1 MGSME
6 LDEGALTAAVIDPY
20 AAEDGKR
27 GQAAAEAVLPLR
39 RALWR
44 AAETYAPARLAACL
58 RVRAS
63 ATDQTGRGGVRE
75 LRQALA
81 DWLDPPP
88 TCRRCHRVIVAGS
101 DKVGCTARRGAA
113 ARRLACLPDRRPAAQ
128 RAGREAR
135 CGTLALFAP
144 TLADP
149 HVAAAWA
156 KFSGA
161 ADVVCDRDARALL
174 AATAPPGDRVLPEFA
189 GVLAA
194 LSPTTAP
201 APAPAQVLAAR
212 RRFMRAVD
220 DAIRA
225 NGRLILATQ
234 VKYYKAAGST
244 MRADLVQGAA
254 MGLRRAL
261 MDYDASAV
269 HKNGMTARIASYSI
283 PWIRQGAGEAYAE
296 RDLLGTPDW
305 VGALRRKVEVAG
317 VALDTGLAPATLLI
331 AALHLAEAACAVDA
345 KVPTVTLADSMDIAR
360 GLVDLLLDLRTDEF
374 DRSWA
379 TAVAFSTALPP
390 APKAST
396 KPAAPLSKQDAEKRE
411 EHSAERIL
419 AWAAGV
425 LEVEATGSG
434 LLAALRH
441 GAPVYVSTVATGADD
456 DDSDDAAG
464 GRGIKDAKRVAA
476 VATQACDHEDIE
488 AIIAEEQEAGQKWR
502 RASEALAALH
512 RDDPE
517 AAEVVRR
524 RRGLDGLGE
533 EEALEAIA
541 TTGLVS
547 TGRAICRESV
557 RQLQKR
563 GEAVLRRRAVE
574 STRAAGS

>member
-1 MGSME
+1 ME
-6 LDEGALTAAVIDPY
+6 LDEGALTAAVIAPY

-39 RALWR
+39 RGLWR

-58 RVRAS
+58 RVRAR

-75 LRQALA
+75 LRAALA

-88 TCRRCHRVIVAGS
+88 TCKRCRRVIVPGS
-101 DKVGCTARRGAA
+101 EDVGCGARRGGPNGPG
-113 ARRLACLPDRRPAAQ
+113 RRLRCLPDRRPAAV

-149 HVAAAWA
+149 HVAEAWA

-161 ADVVCDRDARALL
+161 ADVVCDRDGRALL
-174 AATAPPGDRVLPEFA
+174 AATAPKDARLPPEFA
-189 GVLAA
+189 EALAGLAA
-194 LSPTTAP
+194 SMHP
-201 APAPAQVLAAR
+201 APDVGPPAQVQAAR
-212 RRFMRAVD
+212 RRFERAVD

-234 VKYYKAAGST
+234 VKYYKAAGAT

-305 VGALRRKVEVAG
+305 VGALRRKVEAAG
-317 VALDTGLAPATLLI
+317 VAPADLLR
-331 AALHLAEAACAVDA
+331 AALHLAEAVCACSPASVESARALAV
-345 KVPTVTLADSMDIAR
+345 
-360 GLVDLLLDLRTDEF
+360 LLLDASAVE
-374 DRSWA
+374 SIIHA
-379 TAVAFSTALPP
+379 TAHAAVAAATPPMSARDIKAIADFAKNPSSQLPP
-390 APKAST
+390 
-396 KPAAPLSKQDAEKRE
+396 PLTKQDREKQE
-411 EHSAERIL
+411 ERSAERIL
-419 AWAAGV
+419 AWAAGI

-464 GRGIKDAKRVAA
+464 GRGIKDAKRVAM
-476 VATQACDHEDIE
+476 ACAGDHEDIE
-488 AIIAEEQEAGQKWR
+488 AVIAEEEDAALKWR
-502 RASEALAALH
+502 RASTALDDLRRH
-512 RDDPE
+512 DPE
-517 AAEVVRR
+517 AAEVIRR

-533 EEALEAIA
+533 EEALESIA
-541 TTGLVS
+541 STGLTC

-563 GEAVLRRRAVE
+563 GEAVLRRRAADP
-574 STRAAGS
+574 TRAAGS

>member
-1 MGSME
+1 ME
-6 LDEGALTAAVIDPY
+6 LDEGALTAAVIAPY

-27 GQAAAEAVLPLR
+27 GQVAAEAVLPLR

-58 RVRAS
+58 RVRAR

-75 LRQALA
+75 LRAALA

-88 TCRRCHRVIVAGS
+88 TCKRCRRVIVAGS
-101 DKVGCTARRGAA
+101 DKVGCGARRGGPNVPG
-113 ARRLACLPDRRPAAQ
+113 RRLACLPDLRPAAV

-149 HVAAAWA
+149 HVAEAWA

-161 ADVVCDRDARALL
+161 ADVVCDRDGRALL
-174 AATAPPGDRVLPEFA
+174 AATAPKDARLPPEFA
-189 GVLAA
+189 EALAGLAA
-194 LSPTTAP
+194 SMHP
-201 APAPAQVLAAR
+201 APDAGPPPQVLGAR
-212 RRFMRAVD
+212 RRFERAVD

-234 VKYYKAAGST
+234 VKYYKAAGAT

-261 MDYDASAV
+261 MDYDHTAV

-305 VGALRRKVEVAG
+305 VGALRRKVEAAG
-317 VALDTGLAPATLLI
+317 VTPADLLR
-331 AALHLAEAACAVDA
+331 AALHLAEAVCACSPASVESARALAV
-345 KVPTVTLADSMDIAR
+345 
-360 GLVDLLLDLRTDEF
+360 LLLDASAVE
-374 DRSWA
+374 SIIHA
-379 TAVAFSTALPP
+379 TAHAAVAVATPP
-390 APKAST
+390 MSARDIKAIADFARNPSN
-396 KPAAPLSKQDAEKRE
+396 PPPPPLTKQDREKQE
-411 EHSAERIL
+411 ERSAERIL
-419 AWAAGV
+419 AWAAGI

-456 DDSDDAAG
+456 DDSDDASG
-464 GRGIKDAKRVAA
+464 GRGIKDAKRVAM
-476 VATQACDHEDIE
+476 ACAGDHEDIE
-488 AIIAEEQEAGQKWR
+488 AVIAEEEDAALKWR
-502 RASEALAALH
+502 RASVALDDLRKH
-512 RDDPE
+512 DPE
-517 AAEVVRR
+517 AAEVIRR

-533 EEALEAIA
+533 EEALESIA
-541 TTGLVS
+541 STGLTC

-563 GEAVLRRRAVE
+563 GEAVLRRRAV
-574 STRAAGS
+574 AHL

>member
-1 MGSME
+1 ME
-6 LDEGALTAAVIDPY
+6 MDEGGLTAAVIAPY

-27 GQAAAEAVLPLR
+27 GQVAAEAVLPLR

-58 RVRAS
+58 RVRAR

-75 LRQALA
+75 LRAALA

-88 TCRRCHRVIVAGS
+88 TCKRCRRVIVAGS
-101 DKVGCTARRGAA
+101 DKVGCGARRGGPNVPG
-113 ARRLACLPDRRPAAQ
+113 RRLACLPDLRPAAV

-149 HVAAAWA
+149 HVAEAWA

-161 ADVVCDRDARALL
+161 ADVVCDRDGRALL
-174 AATAPPGDRVLPEFA
+174 AATAPKDARLPPEFA
-189 GVLAA
+189 EALASLAA
-194 LSPTTAP
+194 SMHP
-201 APAPAQVLAAR
+201 APDAGPPPQVLGAR
-212 RRFMRAVD
+212 RRFERAVD

-234 VKYYKAAGST
+234 VKYYKAAGAT

-261 MDYDASAV
+261 MDYDHTAV

-305 VGALRRKVEVAG
+305 VGALRRKVEAAG
-317 VALDTGLAPATLLI
+317 VAPADLLR
-331 AALHLAEAACAVDA
+331 ASLHLAEAACIPAAIATPGAVFDA
-345 KVPTVTLADSMDIAR
+345 ALALATLLHDAATVEHEVWETAR
-360 GLVDLLLDLRTDEF
+360 
-374 DRSWA
+374 SA
-379 TAVAFSTALPP
+379 HAVALPP
-390 APKAST
+390 APRNVKGMVTVMLRDPSTPAS
-396 KPAAPLSKQDAEKRE
+396 PLSKADAEKRE

-419 AWAAGV
+419 AWAAGI

-456 DDSDDAAG
+456 DDSDDASG
-464 GRGIKDAKRVAA
+464 GRGIKDAKRVAM
-476 VATQACDHEDIE
+476 ACAGDHEDIE
-488 AIIAEEQEAGQKWR
+488 AVIADEEEAALKWR
-502 RASEALAALH
+502 RASTALDDLRRH
-512 RDDPE
+512 DPE
-517 AAEVVRR
+517 AAEVIRR

-533 EEALEAIA
+533 EEALESIA
-541 TTGLVS
+541 ATGLTC
-547 TGRAICRESV
+547 TGRSIGRESV
-557 RQLQKR
+557 RQIQKR
-563 GEAVLRRRAVE
+563 GEAVLRRRA
-574 STRAAGS
+574 AAPI

>member
-1 MGSME
+1 ME
-6 LDEGALTAAVIDPY
+6 MDEGALTAAVIAPY

-44 AAETYAPARLAACL
+44 AAEMYAPARLAACL
-58 RVRAS
+58 RVRAR

-75 LRQALA
+75 LRAALA

-88 TCRRCHRVIVAGS
+88 TCKRCRRVIVPGS
-101 DKVGCTARRGAA
+101 DEVGCGARRGGPNAPG
-113 ARRLACLPDRRPAAQ
+113 RRLRCLPDRRPAAV

-161 ADVVCDRDARALL
+161 ADVVCDRDGRALL
-174 AATAPPGDRVLPEFA
+174 AATAPKGARLPDEFA
-189 GVLAA
+189 EALASLAA
-194 LSPTTAP
+194 SMHPEP
-201 APAPAQVLAAR
+201 DIGPPAQVQAAR
-212 RRFMRAVD
+212 RRFERAVD

-234 VKYYKAAGST
+234 VKYYKAAGAT

-261 MDYDASAV
+261 MDYDASAI

-305 VGALRRKVEVAG
+305 VGALRRKVEAAG
-317 VALDTGLAPATLLI
+317 VAPADLLR
-331 AALHLAEAACAVDA
+331 AALHLAEAACSAAGAGAVFDA
-345 KVPTVTLADSMDIAR
+345 SLALATMLHDAATMASEVWETAR
-360 GLVDLLLDLRTDEF
+360 
-374 DRSWA
+374 SA
-379 TAVAFSTALPP
+379 HAVALPP
-390 APKAST
+390 TPKASKQT
-396 KPAAPLSKQDAEKRE
+396 VDPPAPLTKQEREKQE
-411 EHSAERIL
+411 ERSAERIL
-419 AWAAGV
+419 AWAAGI

-441 GAPVYVSTVATGADD
+441 GAPVYISTVATGADD
-456 DDSDDAAG
+456 DDSDDAVG
-464 GRGIKDAKRVAA
+464 GRSLKDAKRVAM
-476 VATQACDHEDIE
+476 ACAGDHEDIE
-488 AIIAEEQEAGQKWR
+488 AVIAKEEDAALKWR
-502 RASEALAALH
+502 RASTALDEL
-512 RDDPE
+512 RRMDPE
-517 AAEVVRR
+517 AAEVIRR

-533 EEALEAIA
+533 EEALESIA
-541 TTGLVS
+541 AAGLTC

-563 GEAVLRRRAVE
+563 GEAVLRRRA
-574 STRAAGS
+574 AGTHA

>member
-1 MGSME
+1 ME
-6 LDEGALTAAVIDPY
+6 LDEGALTAAVIAPY

-44 AAETYAPARLAACL
+44 AAETYAPVRLAACL
-58 RVRAS
+58 RVRAR

-75 LRQALA
+75 LRAALA

-88 TCRRCHRVIVAGS
+88 TCKRCRRVIVPGS
-101 DKVGCTARRGAA
+101 EDVGCGARRGGPNGAPG
-113 ARRLACLPDRRPAAQ
+113 RRLRCLPDRRPAAV

-149 HVAAAWA
+149 HVAEAWA

-161 ADVVCDRDARALL
+161 ADVVCDRDGRALL
-174 AATAPPGDRVLPEFA
+174 AATAPKGARLPPEFA
-189 GVLAA
+189 EALAGLAA
-194 LSPTTAP
+194 SMHP
-201 APAPAQVLAAR
+201 APDAGPPAQVLGAR
-212 RRFMRAVD
+212 RRFERAVD

-234 VKYYKAAGST
+234 VKYYKAAGAT

-261 MDYDASAV
+261 MDYDCTAV

-305 VGALRRKVEVAG
+305 VGALRRKVESAG
-317 VALDTGLAPATLLI
+317 VAPADLLR
-331 AALHLAEAACAVDA
+331 AALHLAEAACSHADG
-345 KVPTVTLADSMDIAR
+345 KISLWDFVTAAYDFAAPLHDPATDESILDIAVNDAMR
-360 GLVDLLLDLRTDEF
+360 I
-374 DRSWA
+374 A
-379 TAVAFSTALPP
+379 TPP
-390 APKAST
+390 APKAG
-396 KPAAPLSKQDAEKRE
+396 KAPAPSPTKQDREKQE
-411 EHSAERIL
+411 ERSAERIL

-441 GAPVYVSTVATGADD
+441 GAPVYISTVATGADD
-456 DDSDDAAG
+456 DDSDGGNAS
-464 GRGIKDAKRVAA
+464 GRGIKDAKRVAMACA
-476 VATQACDHEDIE
+476 VDHEDIE
-488 AIIAEEQEAGQKWR
+488 AVIAEEEDAALKWR
-502 RASEALAALH
+502 RASTALDDLRRH
-512 RDDPE
+512 DPE
-517 AAEVVRR
+517 AAEVIRR

-533 EEALEAIA
+533 EEALESIA
-541 TTGLVS
+541 STGLTC

-563 GEAVLRRRAVE
+563 GEAVLRRRA
-574 STRAAGS
+574 STQP

>member
-1 MGSME
+1 ME
-6 LDEGALTAAVIDPY
+6 LDEGALTAAVIAPY

-58 RVRAS
+58 RVRAR

-75 LRQALA
+75 LRAALA

-88 TCRRCHRVIVAGS
+88 TCKRCRRVIVPGS
-101 DKVGCTARRGAA
+101 EDVGCGARRGGPNGPG
-113 ARRLACLPDRRPAAQ
+113 RRLRCLPDRRPAAV

-149 HVAAAWA
+149 HVAEAWA

-161 ADVVCDRDARALL
+161 ADVVCDRDGRALL
-174 AATAPPGDRVLPEFA
+174 AATAPKDARLPPEFA
-189 GVLAA
+189 EALAGLAA
-194 LSPTTAP
+194 SMHPMPDAGP
-201 APAPAQVLAAR
+201 PAQVQAAR
-212 RRFMRAVD
+212 RRFERAVD

-234 VKYYKAAGST
+234 VKYYKAAGAT

-305 VGALRRKVEVAG
+305 VGALRRKVEAAG
-317 VALDTGLAPATLLI
+317 VTPADLLR
-331 AALHLAEAACAVDA
+331 AALHLAESACSAGLDLGDQVIAARE
-345 KVPTVTLADSMDIAR
+345 LAILILDPATTDM
-360 GLVDLLLDLRTDEF
+360 VLLDKAL
-374 DRSWA
+374 SALAIA
-379 TAVAFSTALPP
+379 TPP
-390 APKAST
+390 APRGIKGAMT
-396 KPAAPLSKQDAEKRE
+396 VMLRDPAAPLTKQDREKQE
-411 EHSAERIL
+411 ERSAERIL
-419 AWAAGV
+419 AWAAGI

-456 DDSDDAAG
+456 DDSDDSGNAS
-464 GRGIKDAKRVAA
+464 GRGIKDAKRVAMARA
-476 VATQACDHEDIE
+476 VDHEDIE
-488 AIIAEEQEAGQKWR
+488 VVIAEEEDAALKWR
-502 RASEALAALH
+502 RASVALDDLRRH
-512 RDDPE
+512 DPE
-517 AAEVVRR
+517 AAEVIRR

-533 EEALEAIA
+533 EEALESIA
-541 TTGLVS
+541 STGLTC

-563 GEAVLRRRAVE
+563 GEAVLRRRAV
-574 STRAAGS
+574 AHL

>member
-1 MGSME
+1 ME
-6 LDEGALTAAVIDPY
+6 MDEGALTAAVIAPY

-58 RVRAS
+58 RVRAR

-75 LRQALA
+75 LRAALA

-88 TCRRCHRVIVAGS
+88 ACKRCRRVIVPGS
-101 DKVGCTARRGAA
+101 EKVGCGARRGGPNGAPG
-113 ARRLACLPDRRPAAQ
+113 RRLACLPDRRPAAV

-149 HVAAAWA
+149 HVAEAWA

-161 ADVVCDRDARALL
+161 ADVVCDRDGRALL
-174 AATAPPGDRVLPEFA
+174 AATAPNGARLPPEFA
-189 GVLAA
+189 EALAA
-194 LSPTTAP
+194 LAASMHP
-201 APAPAQVLAAR
+201 APDAGPPQQVLGAR
-212 RRFMRAVD
+212 RRFERAVD

-234 VKYYKAAGST
+234 VKYYKAAGAT

-305 VGALRRKVEVAG
+305 VGALRRKVEAAG
-317 VALDTGLAPATLLI
+317 VAPADLLR
-331 AALHLAEAACAVDA
+331 AALHLAEAMHCGIDGRSDA
-345 KVPTVTLADSMDIAR
+345 ALSIAA
-360 GLVDLLLDLRTDEF
+360 LLCDP
-374 DRSWA
+374 A
-379 TAVAFSTALPP
+379 TTQEELWVKARAARAVATPP
-390 APKAST
+390 APKASKT
-396 KPAAPLSKQDAEKRE
+396 PAPPLTKQDREKQE
-411 EHSAERIL
+411 ERSAERIL
-419 AWAAGV
+419 AWAAGI

-456 DDSDDAAG
+456 DDSDDGGSAS
-464 GRGIKDAKRVAA
+464 GRGIKDAKRVAM
-476 VATQACDHEDIE
+476 ACAGDHEDIE
-488 AIIAEEQEAGQKWR
+488 AVIAEEEDAALKWR
-502 RASEALAALH
+502 RASVALDDLRRH
-512 RDDPE
+512 DPE
-517 AAEVVRR
+517 AAEVIRR

-533 EEALEAIA
+533 VEALESIA
-541 TTGLVS
+541 STGLTC

-563 GEAVLRRRAVE
+563 GEAVLRRRAVA
-574 STRAAGS
+574 TA

>member
-1 MGSME
+1 ME
-6 LDEGALTAAVIDPY
+6 LDEGGLTAAVIAPY

-27 GQAAAEAVLPLR
+27 GQVAAEAVLPLR

-58 RVRAS
+58 RVRAR

-75 LRQALA
+75 LRAALA

-88 TCRRCHRVIVAGS
+88 TCKRCHRVIVPGS
-101 DKVGCTARRGAA
+101 DEVGCGARRGGPNGAPG
-113 ARRLACLPDRRPAAQ
+113 RRLRCLPDRRPAAV

-144 TLADP
+144 TLGDP
-149 HVAAAWA
+149 HVVAAWA

-161 ADVVCDRDARALL
+161 ADVVCDRDGRALL
-174 AATAPPGDRVLPEFA
+174 AATAPKGARLPPEFA
-189 GVLAA
+189 EALASLHA
-194 LSPTTAP
+194 SMHVPGAP
-201 APAPAQVLAAR
+201 LVADAGPPPQVLGAR
-212 RRFMRAVD
+212 RRFERAVD

-234 VKYYKAAGST
+234 VKYYKAAGAT

-261 MDYDASAV
+261 MDYDCTAV

-305 VGALRRKVEVAG
+305 VGALRRKVESAG
-317 VALDTGLAPATLLI
+317 VAPSDLLRVV
-331 AALHLAEAACAVDA
+331 LHLAEAACSPSLSLGDQCVAA
-345 KVPTVTLADSMDIAR
+345 RELTVLVCDPATTDIT
-360 GLVDLLLDLRTDEF
+360 LLDNALAVLAI
-374 DRSWA
+374 A
-379 TAVAFSTALPP
+379 TPP
-390 APKAST
+390 APKASKAT
-396 KPAAPLSKQDAEKRE
+396 TPPTKQDRKKQE
-411 EHSAERIL
+411 ERCAERIL
-419 AWAAGV
+419 AWAAGI

-441 GAPVYVSTVATGADD
+441 GAPVYVATVATGADD
-456 DDSDDAAG
+456 DDSDDAVG
-464 GRGIKDAKRVAA
+464 GRSLKDAKRVAI
-476 VATQACDHEDIE
+476 ACEHEDIE
-488 AIIAEEQEAGQKWR
+488 VTIAEEEDAALKWR
-502 RASEALAALH
+502 RASDALTDLH
-512 RDDPE
+512 RHDPE
-517 AAEVVRR
+517 AAEVIRR

-533 EEALEAIA
+533 EEALESIA
-541 TTGLVS
+541 STGLTC

-563 GEAVLRRRAVE
+563 GEAVLRRRA
-574 STRAAGS
+574 SF

>member
-1 MGSME
+1 ME
-6 LDEGALTAAVIDPY
+6 LDEGDLTAAVIAPY

-58 RVRAS
+58 RVRAR

-75 LRQALA
+75 LRAALA

-88 TCRRCHRVIVAGS
+88 TCKRCRRVIVPGS
-101 DKVGCTARRGAA
+101 EKVGCGARRGGPNGAPG
-113 ARRLACLPDRRPAAQ
+113 RRLACLPDRRPAAV

-149 HVAAAWA
+149 HVAAAWQ

-161 ADVVCDRDARALL
+161 ADVVCDRDGRALL
-174 AATAPPGDRVLPEFA
+174 AATAPRGARLPPEFA
-189 GVLAA
+189 EALASLAA
-194 LSPTTAP
+194 SMHP
-201 APAPAQVLAAR
+201 APDAGPPPQVQAAR
-212 RRFMRAVD
+212 RRFERAVD

-234 VKYYKAAGST
+234 VKYYKAAGAT

-261 MDYDASAV
+261 MDYDCTAV

-283 PWIRQGAGEAYAE
+283 PWIRQGAGEAYAG

-305 VGALRRKVEVAG
+305 VGALRRKVEAAG
-317 VALDTGLAPATLLI
+317 VAPADLLR
-331 AALHLAEAACAVDA
+331 AALHLAEAVHRVTPDSPGFDTRADAAVD
-345 KVPTVTLADSMDIAR
+345 LA
-360 GLVDLLLDLRTDEF
+360 VLLC
-374 DRSWA
+374 DRSTVLDEVLAMARDARAAA
-379 TAVAFSTALPP
+379 TPP
-390 APKAST
+390 APKAS
-396 KPAAPLSKQDAEKRE
+396 KANAPLAQPTKHDREKQE
-411 EHSAERIL
+411 ERSAERIL
-419 AWAAGV
+419 AWASGI

-441 GAPVYVSTVATGADD
+441 GAPVYVSTLATGADD
-456 DDSDDAAG
+456 DDSDDGVRGSG
-464 GRGIKDAKRVAA
+464 GASIKDSRRVAA
-476 VATQACDHEDIE
+476 LTSGEHEDIE
-488 AIIAEEQEAGQKWR
+488 ATIAEEEDAALKWR
-502 RASEALAALH
+502 RASDALTDLRKH
-512 RDDPE
+512 DPE
-517 AAEVVRR
+517 AAEVIRR

-533 EEALEAIA
+533 EEALESIA
-541 TTGLVS
+541 ATGLTC

-563 GEAVLRRRAVE
+563 GEAVLRRRATE
-574 STRAAGS
+574 PRAS

>member
-1 MGSME
+1 ME
-6 LDEGALTAAVIDPY
+6 LDEGALTAAVIAPY

-44 AAETYAPARLAACL
+44 AAETYAPVRLAACL
-58 RVRAS
+58 RVRAR

-75 LRQALA
+75 LRAALA

-88 TCRRCHRVIVAGS
+88 TCKRCRRVIVPGS
-101 DKVGCTARRGAA
+101 EDVGCGARRGGPNAPG
-113 ARRLACLPDRRPAAQ
+113 RRLRCLPDRRPAAV

-149 HVAAAWA
+149 HVAEAWQ

-161 ADVVCDRDARALL
+161 ADVVCDRDGRALL
-174 AATAPPGDRVLPEFA
+174 AATAPKDARLPPEFA
-189 GVLAA
+189 EALAGLAA
-194 LSPTTAP
+194 SMHP
-201 APAPAQVLAAR
+201 ALGLGPPAQVQAAR
-212 RRFMRAVD
+212 RRFERAVD

-234 VKYYKAAGST
+234 VKYSKAAGAT

-305 VGALRRKVEVAG
+305 VGALRRKIEAAG
-317 VALDTGLAPATLLI
+317 VAPADLLR
-331 AALHLAEAACAVDA
+331 AALHLAEAVCACSPASVESARALAV
-345 KVPTVTLADSMDIAR
+345 
-360 GLVDLLLDLRTDEF
+360 LLLDASAVE
-374 DRSWA
+374 SIIHA
-379 TAVAFSTALPP
+379 TAHAAVAAATPPMSARDIKAIADFAKNPSSPLPP
-390 APKAST
+390 
-396 KPAAPLSKQDAEKRE
+396 PLTKQDREKQE
-411 EHSAERIL
+411 ERSAERIL
-419 AWAAGV
+419 AWASTI

-456 DDSDDAAG
+456 DDSDDASG
-464 GRGIKDAKRVAA
+464 GRSIKDAKRVAM
-476 VATQACDHEDIE
+476 ACTGDHEDIE
-488 AIIAEEQEAGQKWR
+488 AVIAEEEDAALKWR
-502 RASEALAALH
+502 RASTALDDL
-512 RDDPE
+512 RRQDPE
-517 AAEVVRR
+517 AAEVIRR

-533 EEALEAIA
+533 EEALESIA
-541 TTGLVS
+541 STGLTC

-563 GEAVLRRRAVE
+563 GEAVLRRRAADP
-574 STRAAGS
+574 TRAAGS

>member
-1 MGSME
+1 ME
-6 LDEGALTAAVIDPY
+6 LDEGSLTAAVIAPY

-58 RVRAS
+58 RVRAR

-75 LRQALA
+75 LRAALA

-88 TCRRCHRVIVAGS
+88 ACKRCRRVIVPGS
-101 DKVGCTARRGAA
+101 DEVGCGARRGGPNGPG
-113 ARRLACLPDRRPAAQ
+113 RRLRCLPDRRPAAV

-161 ADVVCDRDARALL
+161 ADVVCDRDGRALL
-174 AATAPPGDRVLPEFA
+174 AATAPKGARLPPEFA
-189 GVLAA
+189 EALAGLAA
-194 LSPTTAP
+194 SMHP
-201 APAPAQVLAAR
+201 APDAGPPPQVLGAR
-212 RRFMRAVD
+212 RRFERAVD

-234 VKYYKAAGST
+234 VKYYKAAGAT

-305 VGALRRKVEVAG
+305 VGALRRKVEAAG
-317 VALDTGLAPATLLI
+317 VAPADLLR
-331 AALHLAEAACAVDA
+331 ASLHLAEAACVPATIATPGAVFDA
-345 KVPTVTLADSMDIAR
+345 ALALATLLHDAATVASEVWETAR
-360 GLVDLLLDLRTDEF
+360 
-374 DRSWA
+374 SA
-379 TAVAFSTALPP
+379 HAVALPP
-390 APKAST
+390 DPKAS
-396 KPAAPLSKQDAEKRE
+396 KQPAVLTPPPLTKQDREKQE
-411 EHSAERIL
+411 ERSAERIL
-419 AWAAGV
+419 AWAAGI

-464 GRGIKDAKRVAA
+464 GRGIKDAKRVAM
-476 VATQACDHEDIE
+476 ACAADHEDIE
-488 AIIAEEQEAGQKWR
+488 AVIAEEEDAALKWR
-502 RASEALAALH
+502 RASTALDDLRRH
-512 RDDPE
+512 DPE
-517 AAEVVRR
+517 AAEVIRR

-533 EEALEAIA
+533 EEALESIA
-541 TTGLVS
+541 STGLTC

-563 GEAVLRRRAVE
+563 GEAVLRRRASSVP
-574 STRAAGS
+574 SSA

>member
-1 MGSME
+1 ME
-6 LDEGALTAAVIDPY
+6 LDEGSLTAAVIAPY

-27 GQAAAEAVLPLR
+27 GQSAAEAVLPLR

-44 AAETYAPARLAACL
+44 TAETYAPARLAACL
-58 RVRAS
+58 RVRAR

-88 TCRRCHRVIVAGS
+88 TCKRCHRVIVPGS
-101 DKVGCTARRGAA
+101 EKVGCGARRGGPNGAPG
-113 ARRLACLPDRRPAAQ
+113 RRLACLPDRRPAAV

-149 HVAAAWA
+149 HVAAAWQ

-161 ADVVCDRDARALL
+161 ADVVCDRDGRALL
-174 AATAPPGDRVLPEFA
+174 AATAPKGARLPPEFA
-189 GVLAA
+189 EALASLAA
-194 LSPTTAP
+194 SMHMPGGPLASDPGP
-201 APAPAQVLAAR
+201 PPQVLGAR
-212 RRFMRAVD
+212 RRFERAVD

-234 VKYYKAAGST
+234 VKYYKAAGAT

-305 VGALRRKVEVAG
+305 VGALRRKVESAG
-317 VALDTGLAPATLLI
+317 VAPADLLR
-331 AALHLAEAACAVDA
+331 AALHLAEAACRATPDSPGFDARADAAVD
-345 KVPTVTLADSMDIAR
+345 LA
-360 GLVDLLLDLRTDEF
+360 VLLC
-374 DRSWA
+374 DRSTVRDEVLAMAHDARRAA
-379 TAVAFSTALPP
+379 TPP
-390 APKAST
+390 APKASKAT
-396 KPAAPLSKQDAEKRE
+396 TPPAPPTKQDREKQE
-411 EHSAERIL
+411 ERSAERIL
-419 AWAAGV
+419 AWAAGI

-441 GAPVYVSTVATGADD
+441 GAPVYVATGADD
-456 DDSDDAAG
+456 DDSDDGARGSG
-464 GRGIKDAKRVAA
+464 GASIKDSRRVAA
-476 VATQACDHEDIE
+476 LTSGEHEDIE
-488 AIIAEEQEAGQKWR
+488 AVIAEEEDAALKWR
-502 RASEALAALH
+502 RASTALTDLRKH
-512 RDDPE
+512 DPE
-517 AAEVVRR
+517 AAEVIRR

-533 EEALEAIA
+533 EEALESIA
-541 TTGLVS
+541 ATGLTC

-563 GEAVLRRRAVE
+563 GEAVLRRRAATGPV
-574 STRAAGS
+574 A

>member
-1 MGSME
+1 ME
-6 LDEGALTAAVIDPY
+6 MDEGALTAAVIAPY

-58 RVRAS
+58 RVRAR

-88 TCRRCHRVIVAGS
+88 TCKRCRRVIVAGS
-101 DKVGCTARRGAA
+101 DKVGCSARASVSG
-113 ARRLACLPDRRPAAQ
+113 RRLACLPDRRPGAV

-149 HVAAAWA
+149 HVAEAWA

-161 ADVVCDRDARALL
+161 ADVVCDRDGRALL
-174 AATAPPGDRVLPEFA
+174 AATAPRGARLPAEFA
-189 GVLAA
+189 EALAA
-194 LSPTTAP
+194 LAASMHPEP
-201 APAPAQVLAAR
+201 DLGPPAQVLAAR
-212 RRFMRAVD
+212 RRFERAVD

-234 VKYYKAAGST
+234 VKYYKAAGAT

-305 VGALRRKVEVAG
+305 VGALRRKVEA
-317 VALDTGLAPATLLI
+317 AGLAPADLLR
-331 AALHLAEAACAVDA
+331 AALHLAEAACSPSLGLGDQYVAARELTVLVLDPATTDA
-345 KVPTVTLADSMDIAR
+345 T
-360 GLVDLLLDLRTDEF
+360 LLDSALAVLTI
-374 DRSWA
+374 A
-379 TAVAFSTALPP
+379 TPP
-390 APKAST
+390 APKASKQT
-396 KPAAPLSKQDAEKRE
+396 AAAPPTKQEREKQE
-411 EHSAERIL
+411 ERSAERIL
-419 AWAAGV
+419 AWAAGI

-441 GAPVYVSTVATGADD
+441 GAPVYVSTLATGADD
-456 DDSDDAAG
+456 DDSDDGAQ
-464 GRGIKDAKRVAA
+464 GRGPNIKDSRRVNALSSGE
-476 VATQACDHEDIE
+476 HEDIE
-488 AIIAEEQEAGQKWR
+488 ATIAEEEDAALKWR
-502 RASEALAALH
+502 RASDALTDL
-512 RDDPE
+512 RKQDPE
-517 AAEVVRR
+517 AAEVIRR

-533 EEALEAIA
+533 EEALESIA
-541 TTGLVS
+541 STGLTC
-547 TGRAICRESV
+547 TGRAPCRESV

-563 GEAVLRRRAVE
+563 GEAVLRRRATASV
-574 STRAAGS
+574 TP

>member
-1 MGSME
+1 ME
-6 LDEGALTAAVIDPY
+6 LDEGALTAAVIAPY

-58 RVRAS
+58 RVRAR

-75 LRQALA
+75 LRAALA

-88 TCRRCHRVIVAGS
+88 TCKRCRRVIVPGS
-101 DKVGCTARRGAA
+101 EDVGCGARRGGPNGPG
-113 ARRLACLPDRRPAAQ
+113 RRLRCLPDRRPAAV

-149 HVAAAWA
+149 HVAEAWA

-161 ADVVCDRDARALL
+161 ADVVCDRDGRALL
-174 AATAPPGDRVLPEFA
+174 AATAPKDARLPPEFA
-189 GVLAA
+189 EALAGLAA
-194 LSPTTAP
+194 SMHPMPDAGP
-201 APAPAQVLAAR
+201 PAQVQAAR
-212 RRFMRAVD
+212 RRFERAVD

-234 VKYYKAAGST
+234 VKYYKAAGAT

-305 VGALRRKVEVAG
+305 VGALRRKVEAAG
-317 VALDTGLAPATLLI
+317 VTPADLLR
-331 AALHLAEAACAVDA
+331 AALHLAESACSAGLDLGDQVIAARE
-345 KVPTVTLADSMDIAR
+345 LAILILDPATTDM
-360 GLVDLLLDLRTDEF
+360 VLLDKAL
-374 DRSWA
+374 SALAIA
-379 TAVAFSTALPP
+379 TPP
-390 APKAST
+390 APRGIKGAMT
-396 KPAAPLSKQDAEKRE
+396 VMLRDPAAPLTKQDREKQE
-411 EHSAERIL
+411 ERSAERIL
-419 AWAAGV
+419 AWAAGI

-456 DDSDDAAG
+456 DDSDDSGNAS
-464 GRGIKDAKRVAA
+464 GRGIKDAKRVAMACA
-476 VATQACDHEDIE
+476 VDHEDIE
-488 AIIAEEQEAGQKWR
+488 VVIAEEEDAALKWR
-502 RASEALAALH
+502 RASVALDDLRRH
-512 RDDPE
+512 DPE
-517 AAEVVRR
+517 AAEVIRR

-533 EEALEAIA
+533 EEALESIA
-541 TTGLVS
+541 STGLTC

-563 GEAVLRRRAVE
+563 GEAVLRRRAV
-574 STRAAGS
+574 AHL